1 MILKL
6 LSTQIS
12 TYWEIIKFAATKAEE
27 VDNEDLPAYLN
38 WFLHSLLSDK
48 AQCWVRLDEDRKIIA
63 LLITQITID
72 KITAKKSLHLR
83 CIFSFRHVPFD
94 SWQKDFD
101 LLIQFGKQEKCDNI
115 TSASKHEKIWEIMSY
130 LGCKETYR
138 LFAYDLE

>member
-1 MILKL
+1 MIIKL
-6 LSTQIS
+6 LSIQIP
-12 TYWEIIKFAATKAEE
+12 TYWEIIKFVATKAEE

-38 WFLHSLLSDK
+38 WLLHNFLSDK